1 MPYIFKIFF
10 KMFFTGTFMAI
21 VMTGLD
27 QDMMQ
32 KNLTC
37 RSLKDAQKNMFW
49 FTIVLVGANVLFLS
63 MGAMLYLFRDSIG
76 FDPSATGD
84 TLFPGL
90 AISGELGAVAG
101 VLFIVGL
108 VAAAYSS
115 ADSALTALTTS
126 FCVDFLGMEKK
137 PKVTDKTTRKIV
149 HVGFTALLFV
159 VIVLFDAINDQS
171 VVSGLFK
178 VAGYT
183 YGPLLG
189 LYAFGM
195 FTKRNVIDRFV
206 PALCVIA
213 PLLSYILQANSEVWF
228 GGYKIGFE
236 LLLINGMLTFSGLY
250 LLSLSNTAQ
259 SPVLQQGS

>member
-1 MPYIFKIFF
+1 VKQFLAG
-10 KMFFTGTFMAI
+10 MFITIA
-21 VMTGLD
+21 MTGLD

-32 KNLTC
+32 KNLSC
-37 RSLKDAQKNMFW
+37 KSIGEAQKNMFW
-49 FTIVLVGANVLFLS
+49 FSIVLVVANVLFLS
-63 MGAMLYLFRDSIG
+63 MGAMLFLFRDAIG
-76 FDPSATGD
+76 FDPAATAD
-84 TLFPGL
+84 KLFPGL
-90 AISGELGAVAG
+90 ALSGELGTVAG
-101 VLFIVGL
+101 VLFVVGL

-137 PKVTDKTTRKIV
+137 PKTSDKTTRKLV
-149 HVGFTALLFV
+149 HIGFTALLFV
-159 VIVLFDAINDQS
+159 VIVIFEAINDQS
-171 VVSGLFK
+171 VISGLFK

-195 FTKRNVIDRFV
+195 FTKRQVIDRFV

-213 PLLSYILQANSEVWF
+213 PLLSYVLQANSEAWF

-250 LLSLSNTAQ
+250 LLSLSSTAQ
-259 SPVLQQGS
+259 SPPLLDDLESV